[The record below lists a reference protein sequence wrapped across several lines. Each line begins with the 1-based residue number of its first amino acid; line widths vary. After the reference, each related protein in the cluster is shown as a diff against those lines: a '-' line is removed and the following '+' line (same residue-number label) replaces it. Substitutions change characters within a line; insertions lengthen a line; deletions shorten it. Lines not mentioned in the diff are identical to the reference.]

1 MLSYVVSCNFSL
13 SVLLFLLGL
22 ALFWFN
28 MISLAWRFHFE
39 LGDLKEHFDS
49 LRIDLEEY
57 EDKWAK

>member
-1 MLSYVVSCNFSL
+1 
-13 SVLLFLLGL
+13 
-22 ALFWFN
+22 